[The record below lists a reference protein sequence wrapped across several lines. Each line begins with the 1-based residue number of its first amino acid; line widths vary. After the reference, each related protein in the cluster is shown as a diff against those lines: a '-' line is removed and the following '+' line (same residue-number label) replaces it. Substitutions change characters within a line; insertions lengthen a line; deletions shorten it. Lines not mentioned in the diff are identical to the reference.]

1 MHAVWQTD
9 RTMNGDRDGIIEW
22 VRRHARTQAFML
34 SIGSI
39 ALLLGGVLILVATWG
54 ITSLISFQTL
64 GWWIGHDHWIHTKLG
79 LFLIPLLFWG
89 NVRTSREYLSDL
101 KVAPGPGSDKV
112 VVICTGDGIVSNV
125 NPLAPETIN
134 TVTKIIT
141 DCLYVGPRTVVSSYR
156 TMRKAVRLLRL
167 DAESCGRVLAL
178 LLAAGGKVCF
188 QQIAQNIDGLD
199 PVHTFPQLRDIE
211 GVIFLQK
218 DPAGLSLTSRL
229 REELAEY
236 R

>member
-1 MHAVWQTD
+1 
-9 RTMNGDRDGIIEW
+9 
-22 VRRHARTQAFML
+22 ML
-34 SIGSI
+34 TFGSI
-39 ALLLGGVLILVATWG
+39 APLIAGALILLVTWG
-54 ITSLISFQTL
+54 IIWLISFQTL

-89 NVRTSREYLSDL
+89 NARTSREYLADL

-112 VVICTGDGIVSNV
+112 VVISVRHRWVSNV

-156 TMRKAVRLLRL
+156 TLRKAVRLLRL

-178 LLAAGGKVCF
+178 LLAAGGKVTF

-211 GVIFLQK
+211 GIIFLQK
-218 DPAGLSLTSRL
+218 DPAGLSLSSRL
-229 REELAEY
+229 RDELAEY